1 MRLTRAL
8 LAAPLGAVLAAGVWS
23 GTAVAAD
30 PEPPG
35 LVADLCAAAD
45 IGQVNAL
52 LSANV
57 DVGLPAGVRDAVDPT
72 VAGGTL
78 DEVQSRLGCAEQP
91 PAEDTTEPGANDPG
105 TDQPGDDDT
114 GTGTDTPPADEPAF
128 DNCVDAIAAG
138 SIQPATR
145 GVDPSYQ
152 EGLDVDGD
160 GVSCEAGEATGG
172 PAPGTGDDSTGT
184 GSGSGDGSGTLGG
197 NDSSGSSGSVDSIP
211 RGSVDTGYAPR

>member
-8 LAAPLGAVLAAGVWS
+8 LAAPIGALLAGGVWS
-23 GTAVAAD
+23 GTAVAQD

-45 IGQVNAL
+45 LGQVNAL
-52 LSANV
+52 LEANV

-91 PAEDTTEPGANDPG
+91 PPDDGTDEPG
-105 TDQPGDDDT
+105 TDQPGDDNT
-114 GTGTDTPPADEPAF
+114 GAGTDVPPAEQPVF

-145 GVDPSYQ
+145 GVDDSYQ
-152 EGLDVDGD
+152 ANLDPNGN
-160 GVSCEAGEATGG
+160 GVSCEADETAGG
-172 PAPGTGDDSTGT
+172 SGNGTGDGTGN
-184 GSGSGDGSGTLGG
+184 GSGSGSDSGSDGSGTLGG
-197 NDSSGSSGSVDSIP
+197 DDSAGGSGSVDSIP
-211 RGSVDTGYAPR
+211 EGSVDTGYAPR